1 MTDNLRKKALIE
13 RDVPLDKD
21 FLSKLAT
28 KAFSF
33 VLDKFGIKITG
44 QWPLRA
50 GKVFTFLISN
60 KDMDDIIKT
69 VKSLEK

>member
-44 QWPLRA
+44 Q
-50 GKVFTFLISN
+50 
-60 KDMDDIIKT
+60 
-69 VKSLEK
+69 